1 MVDSA
6 SNTENLIQIEIFPQR
21 LLSPE
26 TAQELLVELSK
37 IENITRAF
45 VQGPRLPLTVPY
57 GPATGHDVDHKF
69 SDKIH
74 IGETEISLAV
84 IVGRIRLEV
93 LYSETRD
100 KIREVCER
108 TLPMGFEFKEG
119 LFIPNRQTVSD
130 YAKRGPGADP
140 TVLGLADPKG
150 KVGNRI
156 CTLNPAE

>member
-21 LLSPE
+21 FLSPK
-26 TAQELLVELSK
+26 TAQELLVELS
-37 IENITRAF
+37 NIDGIRRAF
-45 VQGPRLPLTVPY
+45 VQGPRLPATVPY
-57 GPATGHDVDHKF
+57 GPATGEDVQHKF
-69 SDKIH
+69 NETIR
-74 IGETEISLAV
+74 IGETEITLTV
-84 IVGRIRLEV
+84 MVGRIRLEV
-93 LYSETRD
+93 LNSETRD

-108 TLPMGFEFKEG
+108 ILPVRFEFREG
-119 LFIPNRQTVSD
+119 LFLPTKQTVSD

>member
-6 SNTENLIQIEIFPQR
+6 SNTENLIQIEIFPRR

-37 IENITRAF
+37 IEGITRAF
-45 VQGPRLPLTVPY
+45 VQGPRLPVTVPY
-57 GPATGHDVDHKF
+57 GPATGQDVNHKF
-69 SDKIH
+69 SDTIS
-74 IGETEISLAV
+74 IGETDINLAV

-93 LYSETRD
+93 LNSEIRD
-100 KIREVCER
+100 NIREICER
-108 TLPMGFEFKEG
+108 ILPMGLEFREG
-119 LFIPNRQTVSD
+119 LFLQNKQTVSD